1 MRAAT
6 PCSPGRGE
14 PEARLQ
20 RADRCFVVLSRA
32 ADHSLLW
39 MAISAG
45 LAAGGRRGRS
55 GAVRGLAAVAVTSGV
70 TNLLLKPASGRQR
83 PERRRALVSRPAS
96 FSFPSGRSASAFAFA
111 TATSWRVPGLAPLL
125 MPLAGAVAWSRIRTG
140 VHHRRDVLAGS
151 AIGVGFGLAVAAAPE
166 LRPCLHRTGQAST
179 APVHRPGFAEAVL
192 VTSSRAAGWR
202 DLAAA
207 RRAMRRRGL
216 AITAEFDVAKSE
228 RLAELLEADLP
239 VLVIAAGGDGT
250 VGTVADCLAG
260 TQHVLG
266 VLPLGTSNNFAR
278 SLGIPLDP
286 RRAAA
291 LLTRG
296 KTAAIDLG
304 RYVPAAGP
312 PRHFV
317 HAATVGLNARFA
329 RIATRGDVRD
339 RLGRFAYLLA
349 AAHAMRRRTAFGCE
363 LRYAGTTDKATLT
376 QLSVINAP
384 VFGGPLQLSVPASD
398 PDDRLLDMLAI
409 DDITPGQMLRS
420 GTALLLR
427 ARRPV
432 PGIRIW
438 HAPRLYVHAD
448 EELEVTLDGEVL
460 GTLPGGFEVAGNA
473 LRIITP
479 LGFDDIVD

>member
-1 MRAAT
+1 
-6 PCSPGRGE
+6 
-14 PEARLQ
+14 
-20 RADRCFVVLSRA
+20 
-32 ADHSLLW
+32 
-39 MAISAG
+39 
-45 LAAGGRRGRS
+45 
-55 GAVRGLAAVAVTSGV
+55 
-70 TNLLLKPASGRQR
+70 
-83 PERRRALVSRPAS
+83 
-96 FSFPSGRSASAFAFA
+96 
-111 TATSWRVPGLAPLL
+111 

-140 VHHRRDVLAGS
+140 AHHRGDVLAGS
-151 AIGVGFGLAVAAAPE
+151 VIGAGFGLAVAAGPE
-166 LRPCLHRTGQAST
+166 LRACLHRIRQADTGT
-179 APVHRPGFAEAVL
+179 VRRPGFAEAVL
-192 VTSSRAAGWR
+192 VTSARAAGWR

-207 RRAMRRRGL
+207 RRAMRRHGL
-216 AITAEFDVAKSE
+216 AITAEFDVAKSGS
-228 RLAELLEADLP
+228 LAELLEADLP

-317 HAATVGLNARFA
+317 RAATVGLNARFA
-329 RIATRGDVRD
+329 RIATRGDVRA

-363 LRYAGTTDKATLT
+363 LRYAGTTEKATLT

-384 VFGGPLQLSVPASD
+384 VFGGPLQLSVPASN

-409 DDITPGQMLRS
+409 DDITPSQMLIS
-420 GTALLLR
+420 GTTLLLR
-427 ARRPV
+427 ARQPV

-438 HAPRLYVHAD
+438 HAPHLHVHAGK
-448 EELEVTLDGEVL
+448 ELEVTLDGEIA
-460 GTLPGGFEVAGNA
+460 GTLPGRFEVAGNA

-479 LGFDDIVD
+479 LGFDDVDD